1 MSAADLCAGE
11 AAEASSVVQKSQTL
25 PALQSAQHASAA
37 SLAQSEPV
45 LVSASDAESLRSAAT
60 TTAAQSCFAGW
71 CCAQRLSKALQ
82 FFAHSLATVEVF

>member
-11 AAEASSVVQKSQTL
+11 AAEASLVVQKSQTL

-45 LVSASDAESLRSAAT
+45 LVSASDAESMRSAAT
-60 TTAAQSCFAGW
+60 TTAAPSYFAGW
-71 CCAQRLSKALQ
+71 CLALRLSKALQ
-82 FFAHSLATVEVF
+82 FLTNLRVTAEVF